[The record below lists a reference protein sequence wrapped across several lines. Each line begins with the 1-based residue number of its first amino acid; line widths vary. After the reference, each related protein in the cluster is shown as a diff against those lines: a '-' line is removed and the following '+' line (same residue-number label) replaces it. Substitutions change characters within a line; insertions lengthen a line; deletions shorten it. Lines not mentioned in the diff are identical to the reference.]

1 MAIDSLTGYSGNN
14 IYASQYGSGNDVSG
28 AFGEIDNDT
37 SVALQLQNQRRKN
50 AQNHYQTVEGMKV
63 DFSTKLMQQ
72 IGSARA

>member
-1 MAIDSLTGYSGNN
+1 MTIDTITGYNSNN
-14 IYASQYGSGNDVSG
+14 IYTNGYGSGNDVSG